1 MTRKFYGNDRLS
13 IKGTKPADL
22 LDFAEIS
29 KQLNINI
36 RVFELEGE
44 EKPWAL
50 VYGKGL
56 PIQDCN
62 GIGLFKS
69 QCFYIK
75 NLEKLG
81 RLWECLDYQLKF
93 TIHNNSFTSHVAK
106 IRFSQG
112 KKNCFFNGKKFEKVL
127 PASENCSENC
137 SV

>member
-1 MTRKFYGNDRLS
+1 MKVTRKFYGNDHLS

-56 PIQDCN
+56 PIQDCD
-62 GIGLFKS
+62 GIGLFKN

-75 NLEKLG
+75 YLEKLG
-81 RLWECLDYQLKF
+81 RLWECLDCQLKF

-106 IRFSQG
+106 IRCSQG
-112 KKNCFFNGKKFEKVL
+112 KKNYFVVERSLKKFCQRLRIVL
-127 PASENCSENC
+127 W
-137 SV
+137 